1 MGNAPCAGIIETAA
15 AWGDAQDY
23 IPPSPLSCMVGA
35 RSAARVPDARG
46 TFEGAGS
53 IARNTREEQGQ
64 DVREAR
70 AVTATKCIPIAILLL
85 CLAAPLLAAGCVS
98 GGDDDVAVV
107 EYHRTGGIAGFD
119 DRLVIYENGT
129 ATVSRHGTFTTFSPD
144 PQALAR
150 VRAIVASEAFQSL
163 EESYLPQQQGY
174 DLISYEVTAGR
185 KHVRAEDGAVPAALE
200 PLITEL
206 NEIIRESTAP

>member
-1 MGNAPCAGIIETAA
+1 ME
-15 AWGDAQDY
+15 GDAQDY

-70 AVTATKCIPIAILLL
+70 AVTAMKHIPIAILLL

-98 GGDDDVAVV
+98 GGGDDVAVV

-119 DRLVIYENGT
+119 
-129 ATVSRHGTFTTFSPD
+129 
-144 PQALAR
+144 LAEIEVCTR
-150 VRAIVASEAFQSL
+150 VLLQIEEIFEACPAVREAHTRAFLERRRQVDIV
-163 EESYLPQQQGY
+163 
-174 DLISYEVTAGR
+174 
-185 KHVRAEDGAVPAALE
+185 
-200 PLITEL
+200 
-206 NEIIRESTAP
+206 

>member
-1 MGNAPCAGIIETAA
+1 MMETVA
-15 AWGDAQDY
+15 AWGGCAGLY
-23 IPPSPLSCMVGA
+23 TAIASLLHG
-35 RSAARVPDARG
+35 RG
-46 TFEGAGS
+46 EICGAG
-53 IARNTREEQGQ
+53 AGCKRDLRVGRFYREEHPGRTGPG
-64 DVREAR
+64 VREAQT
-70 AVTATKCIPIAILLL
+70 VTAMKCIHIAILLL
-85 CLAAPLLAAGCVS
+85 CLAASLLAAGCVS
-98 GGDDDVAVV
+98 EGDDDVAVV
-107 EYHRTGGIAGFD
+107 EYNRTGGIAGFD

-129 ATVSRHGTFTTFSPD
+129 ATVSRDGTVTTFSPD

-174 DLISYEVTAGR
+174 DLISYEVTAGG
-185 KHVRAEDGAVPAALE
+185 KGVRAEDGAVPAALE